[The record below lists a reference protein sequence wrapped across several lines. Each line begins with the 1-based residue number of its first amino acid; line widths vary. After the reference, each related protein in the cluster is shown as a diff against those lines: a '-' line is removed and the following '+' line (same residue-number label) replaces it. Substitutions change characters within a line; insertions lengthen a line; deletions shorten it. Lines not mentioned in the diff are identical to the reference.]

1 KVAATE
7 VLKTEVAMRDLETKP
22 NRDSAPPA
30 GQTGHQS
37 KTPVFKVESRFVE
50 VPVILESPTGRE
62 LPLLTEKDFRVYED
76 DSLREIAFFS
86 RDTTTQN
93 LSQLRDKAMKKVS
106 VPDNSV
112 TLSSESDSV
121 LLGRYYVV
129 MDDMMSDV
137 SSFLQTKTAA
147 EKIVREFH
155 NPMRP

>member
-1 KVAATE
+1 ELRSAYVLNYYTQVPFDGRWHDLKIALSNPKYRIHCRRGFYAKAGGSSGLLTDLGDNERKPGANVRDFAVDIPEGAAKVAATE

-76 DSLREIAFFS
+76 DSLRE
-86 RDTTTQN
+86 
-93 LSQLRDKAMKKVS
+93 
-106 VPDNSV
+106 
-112 TLSSESDSV
+112 
-121 LLGRYYVV
+121 
-129 MDDMMSDV
+129 
-137 SSFLQTKTAA
+137 
-147 EKIVREFH
+147 
-155 NPMRP
+155 